1 MRKRI
6 IERNL
11 IMKRKHLMA
20 MLLCAACLATTS
32 AAVLAEETEA
42 VTEASTDTEAEE
54 TEAKAE
60 RPDYQAADY
69 VTLGEYKGLKVQIDL
84 TASEDEIE
92 EELNSAISRADVME
106 EITEGTV
113 AEGDIV
119 SIDYEGKLDGEAFD
133 GGTAKDYDLEIGS
146 GSFIDGF
153 EDGLIGVNVG
163 DTVDLNLTFPE
174 NYFSEDLAGQEVV
187 FTVTVHA
194 IKRMPELTD
203 ELVST
208 MTDGEYTTVDDYK
221 ASIRASLEEEKA
233 GQRDAMIMSDLFT
246 QVAANT
252 TINEYPEVM
261 VDYGV
266 QEMND
271 YYVDMAESFSMEFAD
286 FLSMYLGMTEEEFN
300 EQVVL
305 AVQQN
310 LQQEMYLKAIAET
323 EGIELTE
330 EEYEAGCEKYAE
342 TYGME
347 SAEELVENYGESV
360 VRLSLLQEKVLE
372 FLKESAVIEEVTET
386 ELSTELSLIHI

>member
-386 ELSTELSLIHI
+386 ELSTES

>member
-1 MRKRI
+1 
-6 IERNL
+6 
-11 IMKRKHLMA
+11 MA

-42 VTEASTDTEAEE
+42 VTEASAETDTEAEE

-60 RPDYQAADY
+60 RPDYKAADY

-92 EELNSAISRADVME
+92 EELNSAISQADVME

-113 AEGDIV
+113 ADGDIV

-233 GQRDAMIMSDLFT
+233 GQRDAMIMSELFT

-372 FLKESAVIEEVTET
+372 FLKESAVIEEITET
-386 ELSTELSLIHI
+386 ELSTES

>member
-1 MRKRI
+1 
-6 IERNL
+6 
-11 IMKRKHLMA
+11 
-20 MLLCAACLATTS
+20 MLLCAACLTTTS

-42 VTEASTDTEAEE
+42 VTEASAETDTEAEE

-84 TASEDEIE
+84 TVSEDEIE
-92 EELNSAISRADVME
+92 EELNSAISQADVME

-208 MTDGEYTTVDDYK
+208 MTDGEYTTADDYK

-246 QVAANT
+246 QVAANA

-266 QEMND
+266 QEMSD

-372 FLKESAVIEEVTET
+372 FLKESAVIEEITET
-386 ELSTELSLIHI
+386 ELSTES

>member
-1 MRKRI
+1 
-6 IERNL
+6 
-11 IMKRKHLMA
+11 MKRKHLMA

-42 VTEASTDTEAEE
+42 VTEASTETDTEAEE

-60 RPDYQAADY
+60 RPDYKAADY

-92 EELNSAISRADVME
+92 EELNSAISQADVME

-233 GQRDAMIMSDLFT
+233 GQRDAMIMSELFT

-372 FLKESAVIEEVTET
+372 FLKESAVIEEITET
-386 ELSTELSLIHI
+386 ELSTES

>member
-1 MRKRI
+1 
-6 IERNL
+6 
-11 IMKRKHLMA
+11 MA

-42 VTEASTDTEAEE
+42 VTEVSTETDTEAEE

-60 RPDYQAADY
+60 RPDYKAADY

-92 EELNSAISRADVME
+92 EELNSAISQADVME

-174 NYFSEDLAGQEVV
+174 NYFSENLAGQEVV

-233 GQRDAMIMSDLFT
+233 GQRDAMIMSELFT

-372 FLKESAVIEEVTET
+372 FLKESAVIEEITET
-386 ELSTELSLIHI
+386 ELSTES

>member
-42 VTEASTDTEAEE
+42 VTEASTETDTEAEE

-60 RPDYQAADY
+60 RPDYKAADY

-92 EELNSAISRADVME
+92 EELNSAISQADVME

-233 GQRDAMIMSDLFT
+233 GQRDAMIMSELFT

-372 FLKESAVIEEVTET
+372 FLKESAVIEEITET
-386 ELSTELSLIHI
+386 ELSTES

>member
-84 TASEDEIE
+84 TVSEDEIE

-386 ELSTELSLIHI
+386 ELSTES

>member
-42 VTEASTDTEAEE
+42 VTEVSTETDTEAEE

-60 RPDYQAADY
+60 RPDYKAADY

-92 EELNSAISRADVME
+92 EELNSAISQADVME

-174 NYFSEDLAGQEVV
+174 NYFSENLAGQEVV

-233 GQRDAMIMSDLFT
+233 GQRDAMIMSELFT

-372 FLKESAVIEEVTET
+372 FLKESAVIEEITET
-386 ELSTELSLIHI
+386 ELSTES

>member
-1 MRKRI
+1 
-6 IERNL
+6 
-11 IMKRKHLMA
+11 MA

-84 TASEDEIE
+84 TVSEDEIE

-266 QEMND
+266 QEMSD

-372 FLKESAVIEEVTET
+372 FLKESAVIEEITET
-386 ELSTELSLIHI
+386 ELSTES

>member
-1 MRKRI
+1 M
-6 IERNL
+6 
-11 IMKRKHLMA
+11 
-20 MLLCAACLATTS
+20 
-32 AAVLAEETEA
+32 
-42 VTEASTDTEAEE
+42 
-54 TEAKAE
+54 
-60 RPDYQAADY
+60 
-69 VTLGEYKGLKVQIDL
+69 TLGEYKGLKVQIDL

-92 EELNSAISRADVME
+92 EELNSAISQADVME

-233 GQRDAMIMSDLFT
+233 GQRDAMIMSELFT

-372 FLKESAVIEEVTET
+372 FLKESAVIEEITET
-386 ELSTELSLIHI
+386 ELSTES

>member
-372 FLKESAVIEEVTET
+372 FLKESAVIEEITET
-386 ELSTELSLIHI
+386 ELSTES

>member
-42 VTEASTDTEAEE
+42 VTEVSTETDTEAEE

-60 RPDYQAADY
+60 RPDYKAADY

-92 EELNSAISRADVME
+92 EELNSAISQADVME

-233 GQRDAMIMSDLFT
+233 GQRDAMIMSELFT

-372 FLKESAVIEEVTET
+372 FLKESAVIEEITET
-386 ELSTELSLIHI
+386 ELSTES

>member
-1 MRKRI
+1 
-6 IERNL
+6 
-11 IMKRKHLMA
+11 MA

-42 VTEASTDTEAEE
+42 VTEASTETDTEAEE

-60 RPDYQAADY
+60 RPDYKAADY

-92 EELNSAISRADVME
+92 EELNSAISQADVME

-113 AEGDIV
+113 ADGDIV
-119 SIDYEGKLDGEAFD
+119 SIDYEGKLNGEAFD

-233 GQRDAMIMSDLFT
+233 GQRDAMIMSELFT

-252 TINEYPEVM
+252 TINEYPEVI

-372 FLKESAVIEEVTET
+372 FLKESAVIEEITET
-386 ELSTELSLIHI
+386 ELSTES

>member
-1 MRKRI
+1 
-6 IERNL
+6 
-11 IMKRKHLMA
+11 

-42 VTEASTDTEAEE
+42 VTEASTETDTEAEE

-92 EELNSAISRADVME
+92 EELNSAISQADVME

-208 MTDGEYTTVDDYK
+208 MTDGEYTTADDYK

-246 QVAANT
+246 QVAANA

-266 QEMND
+266 QEMSD

-372 FLKESAVIEEVTET
+372 FLKESAVIEEITET
-386 ELSTELSLIHI
+386 ELSTES

>member
-1 MRKRI
+1 
-6 IERNL
+6 
-11 IMKRKHLMA
+11 MA

-266 QEMND
+266 QEMSD

-372 FLKESAVIEEVTET
+372 FLKESAVIEEITET
-386 ELSTELSLIHI
+386 ELSTES

>member
-1 MRKRI
+1 
-6 IERNL
+6 
-11 IMKRKHLMA
+11 

-42 VTEASTDTEAEE
+42 VTEASTETDTEAEE

-92 EELNSAISRADVME
+92 EELNSAISQADVME

-233 GQRDAMIMSDLFT
+233 GQRDAMIMSELFT
-246 QVAANT
+246 QVAANA

-266 QEMND
+266 QEMSD

-372 FLKESAVIEEVTET
+372 FLKESAVIEEITET
-386 ELSTELSLIHI
+386 ELSTES